1 MLCPICAGEFQQD
14 SDLCPACEFPMVA
27 CTMDERTARELAALE
42 TREVEFVE
50 LCRPRIHPVAMLI
63 KQTLEQHG
71 VTVLIQG
78 GHSISVMPALA
89 FNGQL
94 RVMVASEQFEF
105 ASALYKAYFESDEE
119 IDYLAEE

>member
-1 MLCPICAGEFQQD
+1 
-14 SDLCPACEFPMVA
+14 
-27 CTMDERTARELAALE
+27 MDERTARELAALE

-105 ASALYKAYFESDEE
+105 ASAPYKAYFESDEE